1 MKRILSRVLV
11 WALVVSCLNVQVYA
25 MDKRDGIV
33 YKNGERIELSQEDLQ
48 ELEDSYQELEEIR
61 RNKQENREKYV
72 THRTHDELNEEA
84 STYAYDILGEIETND
99 TRSTA
104 DTVREGVDME
114 GTISEEDDI
123 DYFKIKYNDY
133 GLAEVRLSSIPSQCD
148 YDLKIFNESLDGIAT
163 SYNSDNEPEHLYFYV
178 VPDEWYYFRVTSAVS
193 ADDTD
198 TYKLRVYELV
208 TDYRANLYGARQSDI
223 DTEGDVTAGE
233 QYFGT
238 EGDFAVNGLGYD
250 VVGECEPTKTRIYDC
265 EGASVVTFSG
275 HGFPHKIKFS
285 VDGKEETK
293 YKCGIIIGEDQKDG
307 GYNYAGID
315 DMYLDACRL
324 AVLSSCQTAAEPKE
338 GYNYNIAEYMVEDA
352 NVKSSIGWRVNV
364 YSPDMTEW
372 LTEFYKK
379 LAEGFTVSNAQ
390 SYVDNMFAK
399 KWDETVY
406 TSVIYGDKDTTVT
419 LPITDTKA
427 QNVNITDIFTYIDE
441 DLHINKAT
449 KDFHEVEN
457 YLAKKVPGFNLED
470 FVLDEYQLMDRN
482 GMYYLNYNYVVSGYE
497 TPYYVMVY
505 CENDIPVKYYVKLP
519 SDEQKQAMK
528 PVQVLNM
535 DDKIA
540 EAKEKAVENIFE
552 NKYLDNLTVE
562 SQEVTSKMDE
572 NGNTY
577 LYVSTTYTF
586 TDDDDVI
593 TGVDKYQYVLQ
604 CNL

>member
-11 WALVVSCLNVQVYA
+11 GALVVSCLNVQVYA

-61 RNKQENREKYV
+61 RDKQENREKYV
-72 THRTHDELNEEA
+72 THRTRDELDEEA
-84 STYAYDILGEIETND
+84 STYATFDYLSEIETND

-104 DTVREGVDME
+104 DQVRELTIME
-114 GTISEEDDI
+114 ATIDNEDDI
-123 DYFKIKYNDY
+123 DWFKAKFDDY
-133 GLAEVRLSSIPSQCD
+133 GLVEVNLLRIPNGCD
-148 YDLKIFNESLDGIAT
+148 YDLSIYNESEDFVTGSA
-163 SYNSDNEPEHLYFYV
+163 NVDNESEYIYLYV
-178 VPDEWYYFRVTSAVS
+178 VPDEWYYFRVTSADS
-193 ADDTD
+193 YDDTEQ
-198 TYKLRVYELV
+198 YRLKIHELM
-208 TDYRANLYGARQSDI
+208 TNYRANFYGSDQGDI
-223 DTEGDVTAGE
+223 NTEPDVEAGE
-233 QYFGT
+233 RYFGT
-238 EGDFAVNGLGYD
+238 EGDFSVDGMGYD
-250 VVGECEPTKTRIYDC
+250 VLAEYEPTRSKIYDS
-265 EGASVVTFSG
+265 EGASVLAFSG
-275 HGFPHKIKFS
+275 HGFQDRVKMK
-285 VDGKEETK
+285 VVGKEDDI
-293 YKCGIIIGEDQKDG
+293 YKCGIITGEDRKEKS
-307 GYNYAGID
+307 YSYAGID
-315 DMYLDACRL
+315 EMYLDACRL
-324 AVLSSCQTAAEPKE
+324 AVLSACLTAADTED
-338 GYNYNIAEYMVEDA
+338 GSDNIAESMVKDA
-352 NVKSSIGWRVNV
+352 KVKSSIGWRVYVN
-364 YSPDMTEW
+364 STDLSKW
-372 LTEFYKK
+372 LNEFYRN
-379 LAEGFTVSNAQ
+379 LANGYTVGDSQ
-390 SYVDNMFAK
+390 EYVNTVFDGA
-399 KWDETVY
+399 WDPSVY
-406 TSVIYGDKDTTVT
+406 TSAVYGDANTTVT

-427 QNVNITDIFTYIDE
+427 QNQSIDDIYNYFDE

-449 KDFHEVEN
+449 KDFHEVED